1 MDEKWSQFDIE
12 RNRLMKY
19 LQEAKTATSDIRVS
33 DNTLEGVKRL
43 LPTIG
48 SLLDEMDAYKETKES
63 LQSTGRVLIQL
74 SPSSLSSVQNTLALA
89 DTEWEVLQH
98 MLLDRRNQCQEVITL
113 WNECREGR
121 GPIDKVIHD
130 AVETCQDQ
138 GHVNDLSEAAGMN
151 EQCRNALD
159 KVRRTRLMLDNL
171 LTKCNQLHNKLDHI
185 DGFDTHAIRQE
196 MIALQKV
203 LTQSGFVIYT
213 SRSR

>member
-33 DNTLEGVKRL
+33 DNTLEGVKQL
-43 LPTIG
+43 LPTIS

-63 LQSTGRVLIQL
+63 LQSTGRVLIHL

-98 MLLDRRNQCQEVITL
+98 MLLDRRNQCQEVIAL

-130 AVETCQDQ
+130 AVETCQGQ